1 MKKNTSLLF
10 LYMAI
15 STAILVPASLT
26 PNLFTF
32 GEFSLDKIT
41 QLLTFLALI
50 SLFLE
55 RALEVF
61 IATWRH
67 PGEDGF
73 DNEIQSYERQI
84 ADLKNGLVGENPPD
98 QEELSHKIADFEK
111 VNLRRTEYKS
121 QTKRIALWT
130 ALFIGVVI
138 SGVGIRALETLLK
151 LIDLKDIPQN
161 QQPIFYTGQLCIFRF
176 FDTLLT
182 GGLIA
187 GGSDGIHKLT
197 NLVTAFLDETQNR
210 IKDQS

>member
-1 MKKNTSLLF
+1 MKKNNSLLC
-10 LYMAI
+10 LYTAI
-15 STAILVPASLT
+15 STAILLPASLT

-41 QLLTFLALI
+41 HMLTFLALI

-55 RALEVF
+55 RALEVI

-73 DNEIQSYERQI
+73 NGEIQYYERQI
-84 ADLKNGLVGENPPD
+84 ADLKNEHVGENPPKS
-98 QEELSHKIADFEK
+98 EELSNKISDLAK
-111 VNLRRTEYKS
+111 IKLRRTEYKS
-121 QTKRIALWT
+121 QTKKIALWT

-138 SGVGIRALETLLK
+138 SAVGVRALETLLK
-151 LIDLKDIPQN
+151 LTDLTNLPTN
-161 QQPIFYTGQLCIFRF
+161 QQPIFYAGQCIFRL

-210 IKDQS
+210 IKANP